1 MESRIYDFDTIQA
14 ENNLDNIEIFEAEE
28 NERIKEDIME
38 MNKIELKM
46 ASSIMSK
53 WLFLRKVQVQRDFT
67 PDNNQVEI
75 KS

>member
-67 PDNNQVEI
+67 PNINQVEI

>member
-1 MESRIYDFDTIQA
+1 MESRIYDFDTSQA
-14 ENNLDNIEIFEAEE
+14 ENNLDNIEIFVAEE
-28 NERIKEDIME
+28 NERIKEGLLE

-53 WLFLRKVQVQRDFT
+53 WLFLRKVQVQPDFT
-67 PDNNQVEI
+67 PNIIQVEI